1 MKKTLAALLATVF
14 AASLYAADAS
24 ACPGHDKDKGA
35 TVTKKDT
42 KKNEET
48 AKDQEKP
55 KQENDKERAAPKAP
69 AKKKVS

>member
-24 ACPGHDKDKGA
+24 ACPGHDKA

-55 KQENDKERAAPKAP
+55 KQENNKEQAAPKAP